1 MKVFITESQMNN
13 TIEKLIR
20 RVNKD
25 VVSVNFDVKKQAVV
39 DDKGKGMSY
48 YDKTIITVVLDPH
61 NILGGNIHYVDSTFY
76 PKNSLKYIPLR
87 KEIQKAL
94 KGFMNIDTTK
104 YMSPYEVEYYVL
116 GTTRV

>member
-1 MKVFITESQMNN
+1 MKVIITESQMNN

-39 DDKGKGMSY
+39 DNKVKGLSY

-61 NILGGNIHYVDSTFY
+61 NILGGNIHHVVST
-76 PKNSLKYIPLR
+76 LYIPLR

-104 YMSPYEVEYYVL
+104 FMSPYEVEYHVL

>member
-1 MKVFITESQMNN
+1 MKVIITESQMNN

-20 RVNKD
+20 SINKD

-39 DDKGKGMSY
+39 DEKKKGISY
-48 YDKTIITVVLDPH
+48 YDKTIIKVVLDPH
-61 NILGGNIHYVDSTFY
+61 HILEGNIHHVDST
-76 PKNSLKYIPLR
+76 KYISLR

-104 YMSPYEVEYYVL
+104 FMSPYEVEYYVL
-116 GTTRV
+116 GTTRI

>member
-1 MKVFITESQMNN
+1 MNN

-20 RVNKD
+20 SVNKD
-25 VVSVNFDVKKQAVV
+25 VVSVNFDVKKIAVV
-39 DDKGKGMSY
+39 DDKKKGMSY

-61 NILGGNIHYVDSTFY
+61 NILGGNIHYVVSTQ
-76 PKNSLKYIPLR
+76 YIHLR

>member
-1 MKVFITESQMNN
+1 MKVIITESQMNN

-39 DDKGKGMSY
+39 DDKVKGMSY

-61 NILGGNIHYVDSTFY
+61 NILGGNIHHVVST
-76 PKNSLKYIPLR
+76 LYIPLR

-94 KGFMNIDTTK
+94 KGFLNIDTTK
-104 YMSPYEVEYYVL
+104 FMSPYEVEYHVL

>member
-1 MKVFITESQMNN
+1 MKVIITESQMNN

-20 RVNKD
+20 SVNKD
-25 VVSVNFDVKKQAVV
+25 VVSVNFDVKKQAVI
-39 DDKGKGMSY
+39 DGKKGISY

-61 NILGGNIHYVDSTFY
+61 DILGGNIHHVVST
-76 PKNSLKYIPLR
+76 LYIPLR

-94 KGFMNIDTTK
+94 SRFMNIDTTK
-104 YMSPYEVEYYVL
+104 FMSPYDIEYYVL

>member
-1 MKVFITESQMNN
+1 MKVIITESQMNN

-20 RVNKD
+20 SVNKD
-25 VVSVNFDVKKQAVV
+25 VVSVNFDVKKQAVI

-61 NILGGNIHYVDSTFY
+61 NILGGNIHHVDST
-76 PKNSLKYIPLR
+76 NYIPLR

>member
-1 MKVFITESQMNN
+1 MKIIITESQMNN
-13 TIEKLIR
+13 TIEKLIK

-25 VVSVNFDVKKQAVV
+25 VVSVNFDVKKQAVI
-39 DDKGKGMSY
+39 DDKIKGMSY

-61 NILGGNIHYVDSTFY
+61 NILGGNIHHVDST
-76 PKNSLKYIPLR
+76 KYIPLR

-104 YMSPYEVEYYVL
+104 FMSPYEVEYYVL

>member
-1 MKVFITESQMNN
+1 MKVIITESQMNN

-20 RVNKD
+20 SVNKD
-25 VVSVNFDVKKQAVV
+25 VVSVNFDVKKQAVI

-48 YDKTIITVVLDPH
+48 YDKTIVTVVLDPH
-61 NILGGNIHYVDSTFY
+61 NILGGNIHHVDST
-76 PKNSLKYIPLR
+76 LYIPLR

-94 KGFMNIDTTK
+94 KGFMNIDTTEF
-104 YMSPYEVEYYVL
+104 MSPYEVEYYIL

>member
-1 MKVFITESQMNN
+1 MKVIITESQMNN

-20 RVNKD
+20 SVNKD
-25 VVSVNFDVKKQAVV
+25 VVSVNFDVKKQAVI

-61 NILGGNIHYVDSTFY
+61 NILGGNIHHVVST
-76 PKNSLKYIPLR
+76 LYIPLR

-94 KGFMNIDTTK
+94 RRFINIDTTEF
-104 YMSPYEVEYYVL
+104 MSPYDIEFYVL

>member
-1 MKVFITESQMNN
+1 MKVIITESQMNN

-20 RVNKD
+20 SLNKD
-25 VVSVNFDVKKQAVV
+25 VVYVNFDVKKQAVI

-61 NILGGNIHYVDSTFY
+61 NILGGNIHHVDST
-76 PKNSLKYIPLR
+76 NYIPLR

>member
-1 MKVFITESQMNN
+1 MKVIITESQMNN

-20 RVNKD
+20 SVNKD
-25 VVSVNFDVKKQAVV
+25 VVSVNFDVKKQAVI

-61 NILGGNIHYVDSTFY
+61 NILGGNIHHVDST
-76 PKNSLKYIPLR
+76 KYIPLR

-104 YMSPYEVEYYVL
+104 FMSPYEVEYYVL

>member
-1 MKVFITESQMNN
+1 MNN
-13 TIEKLIR
+13 TIEKLIKS
-20 RVNKD
+20 VNKD
-25 VVSVNFDVKKQAVV
+25 VVSVNFDVKKIAVV
-39 DDKGKGMSY
+39 DDKKKGMSY

-61 NILGGNIHYVDSTFY
+61 NILGGNIHYVVST
-76 PKNSLKYIPLR
+76 LYIPLR

>member
-1 MKVFITESQMNN
+1 
-13 TIEKLIR
+13 
-20 RVNKD
+20 
-25 VVSVNFDVKKQAVV
+25 VSVNFDVKKQAAISTNY
-39 DDKGKGMSY
+39 KGMSY

-61 NILGGNIHYVDSTFY
+61 NILGGNIHYVDPT
-76 PKNSLKYIPLR
+76 KYIPLR

-104 YMSPYEVEYYVL
+104 FMSPYEVEYYVL

>member
-1 MKVFITESQMNN
+1 MKVIITESQMNN
-13 TIEKLIR
+13 TIEKLIKS
-20 RVNKD
+20 VNKN

-39 DDKGKGMSY
+39 DDKVKGMSY

-61 NILGGNIHYVDSTFY
+61 NILGGNIHTVDSLGY
-76 PKNSLKYIPLR
+76 LKLR

-104 YMSPYEVEYYVL
+104 FMSPYEVEVHVL

>member
-1 MKVFITESQMNN
+1 MKVIITESQMNN

-20 RVNKD
+20 SVNKD

-61 NILGGNIHYVDSTFY
+61 DILGGNIHHVDST
-76 PKNSLKYIPLR
+76 NYIPLR

-94 KGFMNIDTTK
+94 KGFMNIETTK
-104 YMSPYEVEYYVL
+104 FMSPYEVEYYVL

>member
-1 MKVFITESQMNN
+1 MNN

-20 RVNKD
+20 SVNKD

-39 DDKGKGMSY
+39 DDKVKGMSY

-61 NILGGNIHYVDSTFY
+61 NILGGNIHHVVST
-76 PKNSLKYIPLR
+76 LYIPLR

-104 YMSPYEVEYYVL
+104 FMSPYEIEFYVI
-116 GTTRV
+116 GTTKV